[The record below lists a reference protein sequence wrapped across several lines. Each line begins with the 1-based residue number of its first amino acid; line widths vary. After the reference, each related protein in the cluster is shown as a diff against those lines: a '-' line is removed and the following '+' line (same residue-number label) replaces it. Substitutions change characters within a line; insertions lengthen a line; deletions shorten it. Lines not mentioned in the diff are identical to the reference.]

1 MAKLYNPNQQWGM
14 TVLLVTNS
22 WLDSSL
28 LRTDWVQERVER
40 KGCQGREEEEGERW
54 KGVDA
59 IGIVVLN
66 PSNGPKCNLCLE
78 GLCHR
83 ADPVETAKK

>member
-1 MAKLYNPNQQWGM
+1 MGNDRTAGDKFLAGQQPIEDRLGAREGGKKGM
-14 TVLLVTNS
+14 S
-22 WLDSSL
+22 G
-28 LRTDWVQERVER
+28 
-40 KGCQGREEEEGERW
+40 KGGGGAGGERRRG
-54 KGVDA
+54 KDGKGEGVDA

-83 ADPVETAKK
+83 ADPVERAKK

>member
-1 MAKLYNPNQQWGM
+1 M

-40 KGCQGREEEEGERW
+40 KGCQGREEEDDGGGGKMERGKRW
-54 KGVDA
+54 MQ
-59 IGIVVLN
+59 
-66 PSNGPKCNLCLE
+66 
-78 GLCHR
+78 
-83 ADPVETAKK
+83 

>member
-1 MAKLYNPNQQWGM
+1 M

-40 KGCQGREEEEGERW
+40 KGCQGREEEEEEEEEEGGKME
-54 KGVDA
+54 GVDA

>member
-1 MAKLYNPNQQWGM
+1 MGNFRTAGDKFLAGQQPIEDRLGAREGGKKGM
-14 TVLLVTNS
+14 S
-22 WLDSSL
+22 G
-28 LRTDWVQERVER
+28 
-40 KGCQGREEEEGERW
+40 KGGGVGGGKGEGL
-54 KGVDA
+54 DA

>member
-1 MAKLYNPNQQWGM
+1 MGNDRTAGDKFLAGQQPIEDRLGAREGGKKGM
-14 TVLLVTNS
+14 S
-22 WLDSSL
+22 G
-28 LRTDWVQERVER
+28 
-40 KGCQGREEEEGERW
+40 KGGGGWRRGKDGKGEGL
-54 KGVDA
+54 DA